1 MSANIY
7 TVARLNQEAKQ
18 LLESGLGTI
27 WVEAEISNLSMPV
40 SGHWYFT
47 LKDSRA
53 QVRCAMFKGR
63 NRMVAF
69 KPEHGKKVL
78 VRGKLSLYEP
88 RGDYQLIAESM
99 QMAGDG
105 RLQQAFEA
113 LKLKLAAQG
122 LFSDAN
128 KKSLPAHTQKVGII
142 TSSTGAALQDMI
154 QVLSRRDPSLEIV
167 IYPVQV
173 QGETSA
179 LQITKA
185 IELANTRN
193 EVDVIVVGRG
203 GGSLEDLWSFNEESV
218 ANAIY
223 TSNLPIISA
232 VGHETDVSIADLVAD
247 VRAPTPSAAAE
258 IVSRDTEQLMQVL
271 DHKEKQL
278 SYAVKHLLQYRHQA
292 IHKQIYRLQE
302 QHPKTQLRTKL
313 QQLELKKQ
321 NLIQMISTLLAN
333 KQHQAA
339 LQADKLNAY
348 SPLATLSRGYSIT
361 TDSEDNVLYSKQGV
375 QLGQQIKT
383 RLNDGI
389 VRSEVIEIEEDQ

>member
-105 RLQQAFEA
+105 RLQQAFET

-128 KKSLPAHTQKVGII
+128 KKSLPTHTQKVGII

-278 SYAVKHLLQYRHQA
+278 SYAVKHLLQYRHQT

-361 TDSEDNVLYSKQGV
+361 TDSEDNVLYSKQSI